1 MLWVGGGGT
10 VVNSKSRLRNFEFVV
25 PDLYSRTSL
34 LRSSIF
40 QELFDRKRDV
50 CLDKNRLQLNIMDVM
65 GYATKITGHLRKLT
79 AQ

>member
-1 MLWVGGGGT
+1 MGLLLQEPLSIVT
-10 VVNSKSRLRNFEFVV
+10 VAIHCSLIN
-25 PDLYSRTSL
+25 SRTSL

-40 QELFDRKRDV
+40 QELFDRERDV
-50 CLDKNRLQLNIMDVM
+50 CLDKNRLQLNIMDIM